1 MKLHSILKIYFQ
13 DYLKK
18 EYDKELIKLD
28 KNELNKTE
36 IKTFLNNILKNNED
50 CKNYIYE
57 CLENSEQNITD
68 EDKKE
73 INDIMEEMIDDSDLI
88 MNRIIV
94 EIEAQQVSK
103 NLGKKVVNK
112 VKTIAKNTIDT
123 AKKVL
128 NKNKE

>member
-1 MKLHSILKIYFQ
+1 M
-13 DYLKK
+13 
-18 EYDKELIKLD
+18 IKLD

-36 IKTFLNNILKNNED
+36 IKTFLNNILENNED
-50 CKNYIYE
+50 CKNYIYG

-94 EIEAQQVSK
+94 EIEAQQVSN
-103 NLGKKVVNK
+103 NLGKSS
-112 VKTIAKNTIDT
+112 
-123 AKKVL
+123 
-128 NKNKE
+128 